1 MDQESLRSADGL
13 RLQLHHWAPAS
24 ADGPGTVLLVH
35 GLGEHAGR
43 YAHVSVALNNAAWRV
58 VAYDQRGH
66 GRSEGPRGVIASA
79 DSLLADLAGV
89 VDHVR
94 GAHRGPLLLLGHS
107 MGGAVAAR
115 FVAESEQVQPA
126 RWSRPVD
133 GLVLSSPALQARLS
147 GWQRVQL
154 AIGERL
160 LPDLAQRNG
169 INSAGLSHDAEVVRA
184 YEADPLVHDRISA
197 RLARF
202 ILDAGAAARAAAP
215 RWTLPTL
222 LMWGGADPIVDPA
235 GSRAFAAAAP
245 AEVVSAF
252 EFESLRHEIFNE
264 TERAGVLM
272 RLAQWLRRF

>member
-1 MDQESLRSADGL
+1 MNHFRTADGL
-13 RLQLHHWAPAS
+13 VLQRLDWPCAQAR
-24 ADGPGTVLLVH
+24 GTVLLVH

-43 YAHVSVALNNAAWRV
+43 HAHVAAALTAAGWRV
-58 VAYDQRGH
+58 VAFDQRGH
-66 GRSEGPRGVIASA
+66 GRSEGRRGVIAAA

-89 VDHVR
+89 IDSLR
-94 GAHRGPLLLLGHS
+94 GEQAGPLLLLGHS

-115 FVAESEQVQPA
+115 FVAEALQARPA
-126 RWSRPVD
+126 GWARPLD

-160 LPDLAQRNG
+160 LPDLAQRSG
-169 INSAGLSHDAEVVRA
+169 IDSAGLSHDAALVRA

-202 ILDAGAAARAAAP
+202 ILDAGAAVRAAAP

-222 LMWGGADPIVDPA
+222 LMWGGADAIVDAA

-245 AEVVSAF
+245 ADLVSAF

-264 TERAGVLM
+264 TERDGVLM

>member
-1 MDQESLRSADGL
+1 MNSFHTADGL
-13 RLQLHHWAPAS
+13 ALHRQDWPCTDAR
-24 ADGPGTVLLVH
+24 GTVLLVH
-35 GLGEHAGR
+35 GLGEHIGR
-43 YAHVSVALNNAAWRV
+43 YTHVAAALNAAGWRV
-58 VAYDQRGH
+58 VGYDQRGH
-66 GRSEGPRGVIASA
+66 GRSEGPRGVIAA
-79 DSLLADLAGV
+79 AHSLLADLAGA
-89 VDHVR
+89 VDSVR
-94 GAHRGPLLLLGHS
+94 GEHTGPLVLLGHS
-107 MGGAVAAR
+107 MGGAVAGR
-115 FVAESEQVQPA
+115 FVAEALAPRPA
-126 RWSRPVD
+126 GWSRAVD

-160 LPDLAQRNG
+160 LPGLAQRNG
-169 INSAGLSHDAEVVRA
+169 IDSAGLSHDAEVVRA

-202 ILDAGAAARAAAP
+202 ILDAGLATRAAAP

-235 GSRAFAAAAP
+235 GSRAFAASAP
-245 AEVVSAF
+245 ADRVSAF